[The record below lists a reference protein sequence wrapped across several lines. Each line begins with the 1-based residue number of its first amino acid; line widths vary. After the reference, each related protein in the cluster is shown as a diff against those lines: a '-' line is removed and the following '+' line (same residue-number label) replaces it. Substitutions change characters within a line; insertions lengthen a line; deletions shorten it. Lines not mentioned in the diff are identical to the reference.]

1 MCAGLAKANGRS
13 KSIRI
18 RSKANTESRV
28 GKRGEEESV
37 CSVAEGRERQKRY
50 KSSDQKRVSY
60 VEREGTR
67 EEIESVYVGGGPKK
81 GR

>member
-1 MCAGLAKANGRS
+1 MRGPS
-13 KSIRI
+13 KG
-18 RSKANTESRV
+18 KWALKKYKNTFQTNIESRV

-50 KSSDQKRVSY
+50 KSSDQKRVFY
-60 VEREGTR
+60 VEREGKR